1 MRILIVEDDTQLAE
15 ALTEALTR
23 RQYVVD
29 VAKDGEAAWHATES
43 MKYDLVAFQIC

>member
-15 ALTEALTR
+15 VLTEAFSR

-29 VAKDGEAAWHATES
+29 IAKDGELSRVHE
-43 MKYDLVAFQIC
+43 V